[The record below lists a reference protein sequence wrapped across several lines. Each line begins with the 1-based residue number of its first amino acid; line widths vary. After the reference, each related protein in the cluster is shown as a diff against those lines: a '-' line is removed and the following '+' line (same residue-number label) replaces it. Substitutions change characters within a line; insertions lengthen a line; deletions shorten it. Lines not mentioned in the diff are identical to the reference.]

1 MSVIVL
7 LIAAG
12 GVVAALF
19 LGFFV
24 WAVRAG
30 QFDDTLSPPV
40 RMLFDDPAIAFD
52 STPVAPHV
60 PEDGHNV

>member
-7 LIAAG
+7 LISAG

-24 WAVRAG
+24 WAVRTG

-40 RMLFDDPAIAFD
+40 RILFDDPA
-52 STPVAPHV
+52 VASLPHS
-60 PEDGHNV
+60 PEDDHND